1 MEYISFPGL
10 GIKPFHINNIAFKIG
25 NIGIAWYG
33 IIICVGLI
41 LAVVYAMFRAKQEGI
56 KSDDVID
63 LGLFLVLFGVIGA
76 RLYYVAFTFKDYIVR
91 NEKGAVDVGKT
102 LLGMIN
108 IREGGIAI
116 YGALIA
122 GFLTILVVAKVK
134 KIKVFK
140 ILDFVSPACLIGQT
154 IGRWGNF
161 VNVEAYGSATN
172 LPWRMGILKS
182 NPLYDKAAEM
192 GDWVSK
198 EFVHPTFLYESLWNI
213 IGFIIINAIYKKKKF
228 DGQIFCMYISWYG
241 FGRMFIEALRTDSLM
256 AGPFRISQIVGFV
269 TFIAGIVLFIILSKN
284 KKESVAVSE
293 GKSTIFD
300 GGVDGSEEEDPETRE
315 TEEEP
320 EEDPN
325 EETSDETSDPVPE
338 TDGSSPVTEEDE
350 VKAEDPEEITAD
362 TPEEEQEEVVDGEKD
377 GEDN

>member
-1 MEYISFPGL
+1 
-10 GIKPFHINNIAFKIG
+10 
-25 NIGIAWYG
+25 
-33 IIICVGLI
+33 
-41 LAVVYAMFRAKQEGI
+41 
-56 KSDDVID
+56 
-63 LGLFLVLFGVIGA
+63 
-76 RLYYVAFTFKDYIVR
+76 
-91 NEKGAVDVGKT
+91 
-102 LLGMIN
+102 
-108 IREGGIAI
+108 
-116 YGALIA
+116 
-122 GFLTILVVAKVK
+122 
-134 KIKVFK
+134 
-140 ILDFVSPACLIGQT
+140 
-154 IGRWGNF
+154 
-161 VNVEAYGSATN
+161 
-172 LPWRMGILKS
+172 
-182 NPLYDKAAEM
+182 
-192 GDWVSK
+192 
-198 EFVHPTFLYESLWNI
+198 
-213 IGFIIINAIYKKKKF
+213 
-228 DGQIFCMYISWYG
+228 
-241 FGRMFIEALRTDSLM
+241 MFIEALRTDSLM